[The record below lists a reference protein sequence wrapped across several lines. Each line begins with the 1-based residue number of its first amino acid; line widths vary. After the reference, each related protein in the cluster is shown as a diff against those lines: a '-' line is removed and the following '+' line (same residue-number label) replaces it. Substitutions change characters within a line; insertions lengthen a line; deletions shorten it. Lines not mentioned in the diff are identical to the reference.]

1 MTRTALE
8 TCADTKVVKIP
19 HLGVSLR
26 TIMGACVKAS
36 APGTRPTWKV
46 LFNDTV
52 VAQVRLKTVEGA
64 NG

>member
-1 MTRTALE
+1 MSRIELKP
-8 TCADTKVVKIP
+8 CADTKTVEIP

-46 LFNDTV
+46 AFEGTV
-52 VAQVRLKTVEGA
+52 VASVRLKTVGSH
-64 NG
+64 